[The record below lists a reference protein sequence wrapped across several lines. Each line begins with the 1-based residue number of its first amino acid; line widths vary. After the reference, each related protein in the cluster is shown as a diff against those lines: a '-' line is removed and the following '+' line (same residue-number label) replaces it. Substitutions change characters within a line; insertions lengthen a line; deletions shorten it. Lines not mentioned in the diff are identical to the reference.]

1 MLILSN
7 ITKNI
12 LSFKFKI
19 IGSLFLAACIDQFN
33 FLQFLPLQPHLAFLT
48 LYFWSF
54 FFRHQLS
61 FSLIFLFGILVDL
74 MGGSFLGE
82 NTLIF
87 IILYGSI
94 SFYQEYYSNDT
105 PLEWSTLWIAVLL
118 MTLLQF
124 ILISII
130 HQRFIF
136 SLIHVLNNLITILFY
151 PSIKY
156 SLQWLIKER
165 THS

>member
-1 MLILSN
+1 MFILSD

-12 LSFKFKI
+12 LFFKFKI

-33 FLQFLPLQPHLAFLT
+33 FLQFLPFQPNFSFLT

-54 FFRHQLS
+54 FFRHHLS
-61 FSLIFLFGILVDL
+61 FSIIFLFGILVDL

-94 SFYQEYYSNDT
+94 SLYQEYYSNDST
-105 PLEWSTLWIAVLL
+105 LEWGTLWISVLL
-118 MTLLQF
+118 MTLLQI

-130 HQRFIF
+130 HQCFIF
-136 SLIHVLNNLITILFY
+136 SLNHILDNTITILFY
-151 PSIKY
+151 PFIKY

-165 THS
+165 ARP